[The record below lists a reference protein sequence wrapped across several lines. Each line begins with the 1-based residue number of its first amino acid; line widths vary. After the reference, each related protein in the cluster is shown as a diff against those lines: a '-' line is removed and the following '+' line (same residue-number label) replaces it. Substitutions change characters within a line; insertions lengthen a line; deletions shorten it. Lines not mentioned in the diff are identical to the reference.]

1 MNLFLFK
8 IYQFLKFRNRKFA
21 KNPNIIFK
29 ELNESQY
36 WTREKLE
43 EYQLKKINNL
53 LLLAKESSPYY
64 AEKYKNIS
72 LPLSNIEE
80 FRNAIPTI
88 SKDEIMENLKG
99 VRTKNFS
106 NQYHHT
112 TSGTTGNPLTAY
124 ISGMT
129 ESVREACHIRF
140 HDWWGI
146 NQNDQNIYIAIIKS
160 GGRKSLISKI
170 KKYIRGRHDIDV
182 FDLSEKT
189 ILRYFSE
196 IEKFKPSYIRGYKSA
211 LLELTKLM
219 DLKNLRFKNFKLKA
233 AIVTSEVLY
242 DNERKFIE
250 GVLGCKLANEYG
262 SVEAGLYAN
271 ECPYGSMHIN
281 EEAVYIHTNSEN
293 EAIVTELD
301 NDSMPLI
308 NYKNDDLVLI
318 SENNCECG
326 RTSRVIDEV
335 KGRVTGYVIRPDGSK
350 INQIII
356 NRILMQLDKGE
367 FNNTV
372 RKFQVIQKG
381 QTFVVKIE
389 PLENFRKGCK
399 DFISKRLYE
408 EIGKD
413 INIEFE
419 IVDKIE
425 RDKSGKYRIFKN
437 EG

>member
-1 MNLFLFK
+1 MYLLLFK
-8 IYQFLKFRNRKFA
+8 IYQFFKFRKREYPKYPNR
-21 KNPNIIFK
+21 IFK
-29 ELNESQY
+29 DLNESQY
-36 WTREKLE
+36 WTKEILE
-43 EYQLKKINNL
+43 EYQLKKLNNL
-53 LLLAKESSPYY
+53 LQLVKESSSYY
-64 AEKYKNIS
+64 AKKYKHIT

-80 FRNAIPTI
+80 FRNVVPTI
-88 SKDEIMENLKG
+88 SKDEIMENINE
-99 VRTKNFS
+99 VRSKNFS
-106 NQYHHT
+106 NRHKCT

-129 ESVREACHIRF
+129 ASVREACHIRF

-146 NQNDQNIYIAIIKS
+146 NQYDRNVYIAIIKS
-160 GGRKSLISKI
+160 DAQKSLIGKI
-170 KKYIRGRHDIDV
+170 KNYIRGRHDIDV
-182 FDLSEKT
+182 FNLSEET
-189 ILRYFSE
+189 ILRYYKE

-219 DLKNLRFKNFKLKA
+219 DVKNLRFKNFKLKA

-250 GVLGCKLANEYG
+250 SILGCKLANEYG

-271 ECPYGSMHIN
+271 ECPFGSMHIN
-281 EEAVYIHTNSEN
+281 EEAIYIHTNNEN
-293 EAIVTELD
+293 EAIVTELH

-335 KGRVTGYVIRPDGSK
+335 KGRVAGYIIRPDGSK
-350 INQIII
+350 INQVII
-356 NRILMQLDKGE
+356 NRILIQLDKGE
-367 FNNTV
+367 FINTV
-372 RKFQVIQKG
+372 KKFQVIQKG

-389 PLENFRKGCK
+389 PLENFRNGCK

-408 EIGKD
+408 EIGNE
-413 INIEFE
+413 INIKFE